1 MSKLETHASDHPKRY
16 CRGDIECKDAI
27 RAALTPEQYEG
38 WLRGTLMKYIWRYDH
53 KGGLDDL
60 LKAQDY
66 MTWLTEVQSE
76 NMINESILHL

>member
-38 WLRGTLMKYIWRYDH
+38 WLRGTLMKYIWRYDALYIVTGKQIGRAH
-53 KGGLDDL
+53 
-60 LKAQDY
+60 
-66 MTWLTEVQSE
+66 V
-76 NMINESILHL
+76 